1 MMKKSLLSLLLL
13 FTLFVAAEEITVLAV
28 SDTHAKVENLR
39 RLLPLYRAEL
49 AAADGKVITVDAGDT
64 LQGSFEAIWGGGVIP
79 REFQKL
85 YHFDIWVPG
94 NHDFEIQPWR
104 FRDYPGTILGADWT
118 ARDFSP
124 LKYQI
129 REVGKYRIALIGLG
143 ESNLK
148 YRVLPSL
155 GLVSTPHA
163 EALAAAMA
171 EVRRAKPDGIILVRH
186 DGEFSG
192 TPKLAEL
199 IALFPEIDL
208 VIGGHSH
215 QEVPG
220 GRVARTHFVQ
230 TGKHAEAL
238 GVIKFD
244 FDPVTG
250 KLNKLTSELKKP
262 AETSRVELPA
272 ELETLLAEAARDKA
286 EIAFTAAEPLANPTT
301 PVFDNALG
309 RLIGR
314 AMRRAADARVAL
326 LVMYTGE
333 RTWPREISFGT
344 LYDMF
349 PYENRICRI
358 ELTPGQFETMMQASA
373 EILQKGKRSFLFDGV
388 SVTTDKRGRLTGWTI
403 PDPGPDGKIAVA
415 VCDYDL
421 AGGGAPTVLRQL
433 LERGVPFRE
442 TPIPLRDAVL
452 RQQTNPSN
460 P

>member
-1 MMKKSLLSLLLL
+1 MMKKCLLSGLLLL
-13 FTLFVAAEEITVLAV
+13 ALFVAAEEITVLAV
-28 SDTHAKVENLR
+28 ADTHAKVENLR
-39 RLLPLYRAEL
+39 RLFPLYRAEL
-49 AAADGKVITVDAGDT
+49 AAAEGKVITVDAGDT
-64 LQGSFEAIWGGGVIP
+64 LQGSYEAIWGAGEIP

-85 YHFDIWVPG
+85 YNFDIWVPG

-104 FRDYPGTILGADWT
+104 FRDFSGTILGADWET
-118 ARDFSP
+118 HDFAP

-129 REVGKYRIALIGLG
+129 RDVGKYRIAVIGLG

-155 GLVSTPHA
+155 GLICVPHA
-163 EALAAAMA
+163 EALAGAMA

-192 TPKLAEL
+192 SPKLAEL
-199 IALFPEIDL
+199 LALFPEIDV

-215 QEVPG
+215 QEISG
-220 GRVARTHFVQ
+220 TRVGHSHFVQ
-230 TGKHAEAL
+230 AGKHAEAL

-244 FDPVTG
+244 FDPATK
-250 KLNKLTSELKKP
+250 KLNKVSSELKKP
-262 AETSRVELPA
+262 AVSDRVELPA
-272 ELETLLAEAARDKA
+272 KLETLLAEAARDKA
-286 EIAFTAAEPLANPTT
+286 KIAFVAAEPLENPTT
-301 PVFDNALG
+301 PVFDNAFG

-314 AMRRAADARVAL
+314 AMRRAVDARVAL
-326 LVMYTGE
+326 LVMYSGG

-358 ELTPGQFETMMQASA
+358 ELTPEQFEVMMKASA
-373 EILQKGKRSFLFDGV
+373 EILRKGKRSFLFDGV
-388 SVTTDKRGRLTGWTI
+388 SFTVDQHGRLTGWTV
-403 PDPGPDGKIAVA
+403 PAPGPDGRISVA

-433 LERGVPFRE
+433 LDRGIPFRE

-452 RQQTNPSN
+452 RLQTHP
-460 P
+460 